1 MSVLVVYNKLWEDV
15 VDDNK
20 IFIKN
25 CDCVRNSLVVERD
38 CLYQFIIE
46 KLEVVILWDVYL
58 YWYMFDFMD
67 LL

>member
-25 CDCVRNSLVVERD
+25 CDCMRNSLVVERD
-38 CLYQFIIE
+38 CLY
-46 KLEVVILWDVYL
+46 
-58 YWYMFDFMD
+58 
-67 LL
+67 